1 MYMVIAISMTLHGQF
16 KNTITCL
23 LMSADSEVFV
33 SEAVINTTMNSSI
46 FMLAALVGGF
56 TLQVLR

>member
-1 MYMVIAISMTLHGQF
+1 
-16 KNTITCL
+16 
-23 LMSADSEVFV
+23 MSADSEVFV
-33 SEAVINTTMNSSI
+33 SEAVINTTTNSSI